1 MSFAS
6 PPTPAEIA
14 DAVER
19 QRAARR
25 AEPRSRAEDA
35 AVADRIHAD
44 WGTAR
49 EQGRELPDLP
59 SFVRDVAR
67 NASVTLPPPVVQQ
80 PAGVE
85 R

>member
-6 PPTPAEIA
+6 LPTPAEIA

-44 WGTAR
+44 WRTAR

-67 NASVTLPPPVVQQ
+67 NESVTFPPPVVQQ

>member
-25 AEPRSRAEDA
+25 AEPRSRAQGA
-35 AVADRIHAD
+35 VVADRIAD
-44 WGTAR
+44 GRAAR
-49 EQGRELPDLP
+49 EQGREPPDLP

-67 NASVTLPPPVVQQ
+67 NESVTLPPPVVQQ